1 MHRTVNPRAAPGALT
16 QVESCV
22 VYNQRIFARHSPESV
37 SACPRKAI
45 IMNEISNCIEEKQAA
60 YLYLIVAESEAG
72 TPRESLFRELAAAAE
87 KQASIWAD
95 LVRKSG
101 GRVPGRYVP
110 DLRTRVVAA
119 LVRRFGPYPLR
130 TMLAAMKVRGMAIY
144 AKDVPGH
151 FMSPSVQGPEYRH
164 RGVASAGN
172 LRAAVFGV
180 NDGLISNASLIMGVA
195 GASADNAVIVLSGVA
210 GLVAG
215 AFSMAAGEY
224 VSVRS
229 QREMYE
235 YQIGLERE
243 ELDQYPEEEANEL
256 ALIYAARGMVPAESK
271 HLADSMIADRE
282 HALDTLAREELGLN
296 PAELGSPSGAALS
309 SFVSFAIGAVV
320 PLLPFLL
327 GLRSASLPAAIA
339 VTALALFAVGA
350 TLSLFT
356 GRSALISGLRMLA
369 IGAAAGG
376 VTYLVGKV
384 LGVSLS

>member
-1 MHRTVNPRAAPGALT
+1 
-16 QVESCV
+16 
-22 VYNQRIFARHSPESV
+22 
-37 SACPRKAI
+37 
-45 IMNEISNCIEEKQAA
+45 MNEISNWTEEKQAA
-60 YLYLIVAESEAG
+60 YLYLIVAKAEAG
-72 TPRESLFRELAAAAE
+72 TPRESLFRELAGAAE
-87 KQASIWAD
+87 KQAAIWAD
-95 LVRKSG
+95 LVRKAG
-101 GRVPGRYVP
+101 GKMPGQYQP

-119 LVRRFGPYPLR
+119 LVRRLGAYPLR
-130 TMLAAMKVRGMAIY
+130 TVLAAMKVRGMAIY

-151 FMSPSVQGPEYRH
+151 FMSPAVEGAEYRH
-164 RGVASAGN
+164 RGVARGGN

-195 GASADNAVIVLSGVA
+195 GANADNAMIVLTGVA

-256 ALIYAARGMVPAESK
+256 ALIYAARGVAPGEAK
-271 HLADSMIADRE
+271 RLADSLIGDRE
-282 HALDTLAREELGLN
+282 NALDTLAREELGLN
-296 PAELGSPSGAALS
+296 PDELGSPNGAALS
-309 SFVSFAIGAVV
+309 SFVSFAAGSAI
-320 PLLPFLL
+320 PLLPFVF
-327 GLRSASLPAAIA
+327 GAGSASLPLAIA
-339 VTALALFAVGA
+339 LTAIALLAVGM

-356 GRSALISGLRMLA
+356 GHGALKGGLRMLA

-376 VTYLVGKV
+376 VTFLVGKL
-384 LGVSLS
+384 LGVSLG